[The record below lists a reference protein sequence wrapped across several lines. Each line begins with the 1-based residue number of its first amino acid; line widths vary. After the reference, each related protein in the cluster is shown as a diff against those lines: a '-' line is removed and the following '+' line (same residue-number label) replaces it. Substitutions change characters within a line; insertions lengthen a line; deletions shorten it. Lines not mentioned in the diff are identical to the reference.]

1 MMEEW
6 QGVVPAMITPLLNG
20 GRGVDSGGLKGYC
33 EFLADSKVHGVFCC
47 GTTGEGPLLSP
58 EERMKVAEVTVS
70 VLKGRVRV
78 VVQTGSI
85 TTDQTI
91 ALTKHARDIGA
102 DAAGLVLP
110 YYYTFGDEMLYAH
123 FMEVAEAVPG
133 FPLFLYN
140 IPGCTTNNISMTL
153 LARLLER
160 IGSIVGIKNSTDDLF
175 QTIGFIRLAGDR
187 CAVFNG
193 NDGIILP
200 ALSVGARGLVSGNA
214 SAFPEP
220 FLELF
225 SAFQSAD
232 LEKAREM
239 QRRID
244 TLRQVLAKGRDN
256 ASFKRALSFRGIPAG
271 NVRKP
276 DRDLNDEETAHLKNE
291 LEKLGFLSGRS

>member
-1 MMEEW
+1 MMKGWE
-6 QGVVPAMITPLLNG
+6 GVVPAMITPLTEG
-20 GRGVDSGGLKGYC
+20 GRRVDTGALNRYC

-91 ALTKHARDIGA
+91 SLTRHARDIGA

-110 YYYTFGDEMLYAH
+110 YYYTFNDEVLYAH
-123 FMEVAEAVPG
+123 FMEVAEAVQG

-140 IPGCTTNNISMTL
+140 IPGCTTNDVSMSL
-153 LARLLER
+153 LSRLLER
-160 IGSIVGIKNSTDDLF
+160 IDSIVGIKNSTEDLF
-175 QTIGFIRLAGDR
+175 QTTGFIRLAGER

-214 SAFPEP
+214 SAFPEL

-225 SAFQSAD
+225 GAFQSAD
-232 LEKAREM
+232 LEKARKL
-239 QRRID
+239 QQRID
-244 TLRQVLAKGRDN
+244 TLRQVLANGRDN
-256 ASFKRALSFRGIPAG
+256 ASFKRALGLRGIPVG
-271 NVRKP
+271 NVRRP
-276 DRDLNDEETAHLKNE
+276 DRDLNDEETARLKNE
-291 LEKLGFLSGRS
+291 LEKLGFLSGSR